1 MAASTLVTL
10 EQYLRTS
17 YRTDVE
23 FIDGELKEKP
33 LVQWAHGRLQI
44 LIGNWFGAHEDDWGV
59 IVAAGIRTKVSS
71 SRVRLPDIVVVTAGP
86 QPGMLVEPP
95 LIVIEILSPDDTYT
109 ETERRAQDYRRMG
122 IENIWLIDPESWTAR
137 VCREDAWVET
147 MRFTVEGRPIYL
159 DVTVLFARLDKYA
172 GGKQL

>member
-10 EQYLRTS
+10 EQYLSTS
-17 YRTDVE
+17 YRPDVE
-23 FIDGELKEKP
+23 FIDGELKERP
-33 LVQWAHGRLQI
+33 VVQWAHGRLQI

-59 IVAAGIRTKVSS
+59 IVAAEIRTKVSA
-71 SRVRLPDIVVVTAGP
+71 SRVRLPDIVVVPAGP

-122 IENIWLIDPESWTAR
+122 IENIWLIDPESRTAR
-137 VCREDAWVET
+137 ICREDAWVET
-147 MRFTVEGRPIYL
+147 MRFAVEGSVIYL
-159 DVTVLFARLDKYA
+159 DVAALFAQLDKY
-172 GGKQL
+172 GSTHS